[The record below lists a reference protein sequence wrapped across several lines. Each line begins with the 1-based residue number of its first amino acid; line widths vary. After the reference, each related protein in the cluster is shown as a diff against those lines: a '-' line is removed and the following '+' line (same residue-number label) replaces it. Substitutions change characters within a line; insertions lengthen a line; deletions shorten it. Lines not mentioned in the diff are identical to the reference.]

1 MTRARGKFT
10 AKSNNAKIQKSVNIY
25 QSYERILSGTF
36 LWPTVY
42 IDNTVAQRQTS
53 LLLPPFMIF
62 TFSLALK
69 MCFLQLVIQ
78 FYIFHHFMRLY
89 TWLVCCYRSGLCIAC
104 TMLCK
109 MSVRLSVCPAA
120 QIQFFS
126 DVVRLINCYIIIII
140 IIIIGIY
147 TRPTK
152 GVTLNDLGWLE
163 WLSEIFNDT
172 MHVRSLC
179 DSSAFCSFYLQ
190 ILYPI

>member
-78 FYIFHHFMRLY
+78 FYIFHH
-89 TWLVCCYRSGLCIAC
+89 LCAC
-104 TMLCK
+104 TRDL
-109 MSVRLSVCPAA
+109 
-120 QIQFFS
+120 F
-126 DVVRLINCYIIIII
+126 VVTARGY
-140 IIIIGIY
+140 
-147 TRPTK
+147 
-152 GVTLNDLGWLE
+152 
-163 WLSEIFNDT
+163 
-172 MHVRSLC
+172 
-179 DSSAFCSFYLQ
+179 A
-190 ILYPI
+190 